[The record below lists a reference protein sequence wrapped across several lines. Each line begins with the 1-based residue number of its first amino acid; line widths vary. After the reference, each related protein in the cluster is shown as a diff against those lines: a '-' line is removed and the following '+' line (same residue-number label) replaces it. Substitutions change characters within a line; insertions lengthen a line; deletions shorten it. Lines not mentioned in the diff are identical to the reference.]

1 MNEVFADLHVHIGR
15 SEKGKPIKITA
26 ARSLN
31 FANIA
36 KECADRKGINIVGII
51 DCAGKIDRIIAD
63 NKPAIKP
70 IHCRQIR
77 KFPDYRVF
85 KNAVPDF
92 GIQFFSVFWR
102 LLLMFFFFLF
112 CYHFFILFS
121 SFFLFILPVSKRISK
136 ILKAADKHILDFPG
150 FSIFLP

>member
-1 MNEVFADLHVHIGR
+1 MNHI
-15 SEKGKPIKITA
+15 SVD
-26 ARSLN
+26 S
-31 FANIA
+31 
-36 KECADRKGINIVGII
+36 
-51 DCAGKIDRIIAD
+51 AGKIDRIIAD

-102 LLLMFFFFLF
+102 LLLMFF
-112 CYHFFILFS
+112 
-121 SFFLFILPVSKRISK
+121 SFFSVITFLS
-136 ILKAADKHILDFPG
+136 
-150 FSIFLP
+150 FSPAFFFSFYQYPKESQKF